1 MMERLL
7 RFRLYAVALLC
18 VVHIDLARSLSPET
32 LLWWRAGAFAGM
44 ALITAHLALRVRG
57 LRGKSA
63 LSDIFL
69 WSVLASAPNLLGLLV
84 FAAALVGRT
93 WMASTEPRKRREA
106 AVRSTAGLIAGG
118 AAWGLLVGTGPELA
132 TYMIAASAVVY
143 LALNG
148 ISESLFGRLS
158 YWKTLLG
165 TNIAPAFG
173 RACLIAPAA
182 VVLMLAA
189 GPAPETWVWWTFTG
203 VICAYLALDI
213 VAGPL
218 MTDAL
223 QQKRENTM
231 YLRAVEALAL
241 AVEAK
246 DNVSSGHLKR
256 VRRYSVEVAKAL
268 NCTDEEIQALEFG
281 ALLHDIGKVAVP
293 RDILTKPGRLSP
305 QEFTQIASHAQI
317 GAEILTVADFPP
329 EVIDIVRSH
338 HENWDGTGYPQKL
351 KGEDIPLLARIF
363 SVVDVYDALT
373 SDRPYRPALKP
384 EDAEEHIVKR
394 REKAFDPKVTE
405 AMMKIL
411 PTVRAQLANAP
422 VEEAKPNPGIQA
434 RENAT
439 VEQTSL
445 TSEERIESL
454 KQARS
459 AAWKPSENSQD
470 GAWQRLVASLADTL
484 SVKEIHD
491 LTASLLRGRVPFD
504 EATAFLVS
512 EGELRTIAAYGP
524 NKERFEDIKIAI
536 GDGPTGWVAE
546 QGQPLLNG
554 NPTNEDGAL
563 GRLTKMLGMKS
574 VLAVPL
580 WDAGRV
586 IGTLNL
592 YSEKQGVYQPEHAA
606 RLSRL
611 TRPLGRIYQR
621 AVYQPEPIEN
631 LVDNLTGLQ
640 NARGVAAYLYTRIKA
655 ASNLKRTLGVLVVDV
670 ANFRLVNAHHG
681 YPAGDETLM
690 ALSRTLQA
698 CIRDRDFVGRLGDDR
713 FLIAIPDSDHDYL
726 DELAE
731 RIQHEVHKR
740 SDSAKYG
747 FVAEIQV
754 RTGSAL
760 YPADVHSAQDLLV
773 RAHDRAFQQR
783 LSASSVTIDLAKTI
797 SDTRVEMPLV

>member
-7 RFRLYAVALLC
+7 RFRLYAIALLC
-18 VVHIDLARSLSPET
+18 VVHVDFARTLEPET
-32 LLWWRAGAFAGM
+32 LALWRGFAFAI
-44 ALITAHLALRVRG
+44 AAIVTAHLSLRMRG
-57 LRGKSA
+57 LRGKTA
-63 LSDIFL
+63 LSDLLL
-69 WSVLASAPNLLGLLV
+69 WGVLASAPNV
-84 FAAALVGRT
+84 FGAGTFLAALGART
-93 WMASTEPRKRREA
+93 WIASSEPRRTREA
-106 AVRSTAGLIAGG
+106 LVRGAISFAGG
-118 AAWGLLVGTGPELA
+118 LAAMAMLLLTGPA
-132 TYMIAASAVVY
+132 VTPYAPAVSAIAY
-143 LALNG
+143 LAIGG
-148 ISESLFGRLS
+148 IGESLFGRLS
-158 YWKTLLG
+158 YWKPLLG
-165 TNIAPAFG
+165 VNVAPALV
-173 RACLIAPAA
+173 RSCLLAPAA
-182 VVLMLAA
+182 VVLFFAF
-189 GPAPETWVWWTFTG
+189 GPAPETWVWWALTG
-203 VICAYLALDI
+203 TIAAGLGLDVI
-213 VAGPL
+213 AGPL
-218 MTDAL
+218 LADAMK
-223 QQKRENTM
+223 QKRENTM

-329 EVIDIVRSH
+329 EVIAIVRSH

-373 SDRPYRPALKP
+373 SDRPYRPALSP
-384 EDAEEHIVKR
+384 EEAEAHIVKR
-394 REKAFDPKVTE
+394 REKSFDPKVID

-411 PTVRAQLANAP
+411 PTVRAELAQAP
-422 VEEAKPNPGIQA
+422 AEEPVANPGVRA
-434 RENAT
+434 RDEDE

-459 AAWKPSENSQD
+459 AAWKPTENSQD
-470 GAWQRLVASLADTL
+470 GAWQRLVTSLSDTL
-484 SVKEIHD
+484 SVREIHD

-512 EGELRTIAAYGP
+512 EGELRTIAAFGP
-524 NKERFEDIKIAI
+524 NAGRFEDIRIAI

-554 NPTNEDGAL
+554 NPTNEDAAL
-563 GRLTKMLGMKS
+563 GRLSKMLGMRS

-621 AVYQPEPIEN
+621 ATFQPDPIEN

-640 NARGVAAYLYTRIKA
+640 NARGVGAYLQTRVKA
-655 ASNLKRTLGVLVVDV
+655 AQNLKRTLGVIVVDV
-670 ANFRLVNAHHG
+670 ANFRLVNAQHG
-681 YPAGDETLM
+681 YRAGDETLM

-698 CIRDRDFVGRLGDDR
+698 TVRDRDFVGRIGDDR
-713 FLIAIPDSDHDYL
+713 FLIAVPGADHDSL
-726 DELAE
+726 DQLAE
-731 RIQHEVHKR
+731 RVQLEVQKR

-747 FVAEIQV
+747 FVTQIQV
-754 RTGSAL
+754 RAGSAL
-760 YPADVHSAQDLLV
+760 YPADVHSPQDLLV

-783 LSASSVTIDLAKTI
+783 LAASTVTIDLAKAI